1 MSARRHIAELKINI
15 SFLEEEVDCLERK
28 NAALSAILNAVWS
41 GNRNGRHDDEGHA
54 RKRVEEALQDSS
66 LVSAAITVIKQA
78 LEAKSLVEL
87 PIGWNEISSL
97 PNENM
102 LQRCLAILEAVSHNH
117 CTVGEA
123 LESFSR
129 LAEQQPKLWHQFD
142 AILAGPAAFKQ
153 CS

>member
-15 SFLEEEVDCLERK
+15 SFLEEEVDCLERE
-28 NAALSAILNAVWS
+28 NAALRAILYAALS
-41 GNRNGRHDDEGHA
+41 GNRHNGRYDDGRA
-54 RKRVEEALQDSS
+54 RERVEEALQDSS